1 MPYKDPALR
10 KQKHAEY
17 SKKHYEANKSEVI
30 ENNRKRRITR
40 KDAWRAFKR
49 TLKCA
54 ICEENHP
61 ATLDFHHVKRS
72 KSNKKVNKLVSDGQ
86 IRAAMKEIRDYCV
99 VLCANCHR
107 KGHHY
112 EHYGIPTD
120 SPNYAQFED
129 WFQHKKLDT
138 P

>member
-1 MPYKDPALR
+1 MPYKDLALR
-10 KQKHAEY
+10 KVKAAEY
-17 SKKHYEANKSEVI
+17 SKKYYEANKRACLDR
-30 ENNRKRRITR
+30 NNERRTARKEQ
-40 KDAWRAFKR
+40 WRAFKR

-61 ATLDFHHVKRS
+61 AALDFHHIKRS
-72 KSNKKVNKLVSDGQ
+72 KHNKKVNVLVQNGR
-86 IRAAMKEIRDYCV
+86 IRKAMEEIRKYCV

-120 SPNYAQFED
+120 SPNYTQYEE
-129 WFQHKKLDT
+129 WFQNKNLDT
-138 P
+138 

>member
-10 KQKHAEY
+10 KLKASEY
-17 SKKHYEANKSEVI
+17 SKKYYEANKSEVI
-30 ENNRKRRITR
+30 ENNRKRRIKR
-40 KDAWRAFKR
+40 KEQWRAFKK

-54 ICEENHP
+54 ICSENHT
-61 ATLDFHHVKRS
+61 ATLDFHHIKRS
-72 KSNKKVNKLVSDGQ
+72 KHNKKVNVLIQDGQ
-86 IRAAMKEIRDYCV
+86 IKAALKEVRDYCV

-112 EHYGIPTD
+112 EYYGIPVD
-120 SPNYAQFED
+120 EPNYYQFEE

-138 P
+138 